1 MAFLD
6 VTLTL
11 ASPGATGTTATSED
25 SNLSLT
31 VTDTLTVSAPMRGPS
46 QIVATTTGASN
57 IIQPDTSGATYYLYV
72 KHTGTSDGSSATTE
86 NLGVELTGDVPF
98 AVLAP
103 DEFCFVPVGGG
114 SFGVQ
119 LQAASGTVVAEFAWF
134 KKS

>member
-1 MAFLD
+1 MA
-6 VTLTL
+6 TLNITL
-11 ASPGATGTTATSED
+11 SMNSKNAATDEL
-25 SNLSLT
+25 NFT
-31 VTDTLTVSAPMRGPS
+31 VTDAL
-46 QIVATTTGASN
+46 TTTDPMIASAKTSVSTVGASN

-103 DEFCFVPVGGG
+103 NEFCFLPVGGG

-119 LQAASGTVVAEFAWF
+119 LQAASGTVVAEYAWF
-134 KKS
+134 KKG

>member
-1 MAFLD
+1 MATLNIKLNLD
-6 VTLTL
+6 SKNAISDEL
-11 ASPGATGTTATSED
+11 
-25 SNLSLT
+25 NF
-31 VTDTLTVSAPMRGPS
+31 TVSD
-46 QIVATTTGASN
+46 VLTTTNPAIGGARKVVSTVGASN

-103 DEFCFVPVGGG
+103 NEFCFLPVGGG

-119 LQAASGTVVAEFAWF
+119 LQAASGTVVAEYAWF
-134 KKS
+134 KKG